1 MAKLEGR
8 WDKLEL
14 PIIFILSW
22 SAHEQLIATLAS
34 GELLKYRIRLFI
46 IAGFYWD
53 TSLPYY
59 TTILGDKKLVFDLR
73 LETTDN

>member
-34 GELLKYRIRLFI
+34 GELLKYRIRMFG
-46 IAGFYWD
+46 IAGFC
-53 TSLPYY
+53 
-59 TTILGDKKLVFDLR
+59 
-73 LETTDN
+73 